1 MRQSPELKPNIW
13 DGLVVLVI
21 LALAMFAALAVWRG
35 TDSGSAPLVTVTAD
49 GTELDR
55 FAPEA
60 LLDSPRS
67 YSHNGYTL
75 TVAAERDGASPCR
88 LGGLPHTGLC
98 AHWGHLPK
106 RTEHH
111 LPPRPHRHH
120 PHRRRGGFLRR
131 GRCDRL
137 GGPR

>member
-55 FAPEA
+55 FAP
-60 LLDSPRS
+60 
-67 YSHNGYTL
+67 
-75 TVAAERDGASPCR
+75 
-88 LGGLPHTGLC
+88 
-98 AHWGHLPK
+98 
-106 RTEHH
+106 
-111 LPPRPHRHH
+111 
-120 PHRRRGGFLRR
+120 
-131 GRCDRL
+131 
-137 GGPR
+137 

>member
-55 FAPEA
+55 FAPE
-60 LLDSPRS
+60 
-67 YSHNGYTL
+67 
-75 TVAAERDGASPCR
+75 CR
-88 LGGLPHTGLC
+88 VLRVGIGSQAGQ
-98 AHWGHLPK
+98 
-106 RTEHH
+106 
-111 LPPRPHRHH
+111 PPQ
-120 PHRRRGGFLRR
+120 LQS
-131 GRCDRL
+131 
-137 GGPR
+137 

>member
-75 TVAAERDGASPCR
+75 TVAAERDGDTVRLHVASADCPTQDCV
-88 LGGLPHTGLC
+88 HTGAISRSGQSIIC
-98 AHWGHLPK
+98 LPA
-106 RTEHH
+106 RIVIT
-111 LPPRPHRHH
+111 LT
-120 PHRRRGGFLRR
+120 GGAADSSVVDVVI
-131 GRCDRL
+131 G
-137 GGPR
+137 

>member
-75 TVAAERDGASPCR
+75 TVAAERNRDTVRLHVASADCPTQDCV
-88 LGGLPHTGLC
+88 HTG
-98 AHWGHLPK
+98 AIS
-106 RTEHH
+106 
-111 LPPRPHRHH
+111 
-120 PHRRRGGFLRR
+120 
-131 GRCDRL
+131 RL
-137 GGPR
+137 SLIHI